1 MTHDQILEKISEAVS
16 LKREGKF
23 EDANEV
29 YRKLDQDNPN
39 YPVILKSW
47 AKTLIC
53 LGKYSLAESYMLRA
67 AIGYNKNGDDGNA
80 WQCNDQLST
89 IQNRFDDPDDF
100 KSYVRGVSA
109 GLITNPKLD

>member
-1 MTHDQILEKISEAVS
+1 MNHDKILEKISEAVI

-23 EDANEV
+23 EDACEV
-29 YRKLDQDNPN
+29 YRKLDKANPN

-53 LGKYSLAESYMLRA
+53 LGEYSLAESCMLRA
-67 AIGYNKNGDDGNA
+67 AIGYDKNGDDGNA

-89 IQNRFDDPDDF
+89 IQNRLNDPVDF

>member
-1 MTHDQILEKISEAVS
+1 MTHDQILEKISKAVS

-23 EDANEV
+23 EDASEL
-29 YRKLDQDNPN
+29 YRKLDKANPD

-53 LGKYSLAESYMLRA
+53 LGEYSLAEGKMLRA
-67 AIGYNKNGDDGNA
+67 AIIYNKKGDDGNA

-89 IQNRFDDPDDF
+89 IQNRFNDPDDF